1 MKKVNHS
8 IIELYPDVLFNK
20 IRQVFGG
27 AQEYLGIE
35 KWDNL
40 ELAKLMKTVVDTY
53 SRNIDQ
59 MESIRYVVDEQFE
72 FSYKYFRYLFGIF
85 MTTFFFPLAWFMLCK
100 DAHQRNMVFL
110 IWSIFGAFIFSGY
123 EVLQMNIEGPG
134 QYLSSFWNYPDLVG
148 LAAFWTLAVLCYSNQ
163 QEEDFKSTC

>member
-72 FSYKYFRYLFGIF
+72 FSYEYFKYLFGIF
-85 MTTFFFPLAWFMLCK
+85 MTTFFIPLACFMLC
-100 DAHQRNMVFL
+100 
-110 IWSIFGAFIFSGY
+110 
-123 EVLQMNIEGPG
+123 
-134 QYLSSFWNYPDLVG
+134 
-148 LAAFWTLAVLCYSNQ
+148 
-163 QEEDFKSTC
+163 